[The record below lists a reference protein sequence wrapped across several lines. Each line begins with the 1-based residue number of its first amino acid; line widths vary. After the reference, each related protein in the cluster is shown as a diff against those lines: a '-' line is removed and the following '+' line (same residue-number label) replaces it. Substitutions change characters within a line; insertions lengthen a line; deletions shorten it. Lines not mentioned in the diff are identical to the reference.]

1 MSSTVRSGPGAA
13 RPLFVVIDGVDGCGK
28 STQARLLVQSL
39 SEQDEPSHGAVHLR
53 EPGST
58 DLGERVRAL
67 LLDRS
72 LDMGAEVETLLFA
85 AARRQMLDELVR
97 PALAVGRDVVC
108 ERIHPSTFAY
118 QAVAGDLEEQAVLD
132 LLHGWASEPMPDL
145 IVLLEVP
152 VEAAATRR
160 GAATDRIEDKGN
172 AYHERVAEGYR
183 VYAKQDPRVVVIDG
197 TQSAEQVA
205 TAVAEAVD
213 RARQHATSVTGAK
226 PCS

>member
-1 MSSTVRSGPGAA
+1 MSLTDRSGPGAA

-28 STQARLLVQSL
+28 STQARLLVQRL
-39 SEQDEPSHGAVHLR
+39 SGLAKPEQGAAHLR

-72 LDMGAEVETLLFA
+72 LHMGAEVETLLFA

-97 PALAVGRDVVC
+97 PALAAGRDVVC
-108 ERIHPSTFAY
+108 ERFHPSTFAY
-118 QAVAGDLEEQAVLD
+118 QAVAGDLEEQAVLS
-132 LLHGWASEPMPDL
+132 LLHGWASDPMPDL

-152 VEAAATRR
+152 VDAAASRR

-172 AYHERVAEGYR
+172 AYQERVAEGYR
-183 VYAKQDPRVVVIDG
+183 VYAKNDPRVVVLDG
-197 TQSAEQVA
+197 TQTPAQVA
-205 TAVAEAVD
+205 AGVAEAVD
-213 RARQHATSVTGAK
+213 RVRQGTTAETGAK
-226 PCS
+226 PCN